1 MPSLAKKQSGSKY
14 RKNIAVNNGRIDVV
28 AASMCDSS
36 CHGRGQQSAS
46 TDKQSPLYE
55 RERERCNIKRS
66 WKNNSGKSW
75 NIATAASH
83 RTVQTPSEV
92 PWRVSWVTLWDASQ
106 CICFS
111 EIIMLWEATIHKL
124 SNWAASPCCPMR
136 KSSHSQSMYDRWA
149 RACGKGSWTGFPNRR
164 CQRGLQSN
172 ANTRCPRGLTSQKWS
187 NMAPKCE
194 PTVPPRLWHPA
205 KRANLVFSNAQFSS
219 SVPSWCPFYH
229 GLHGKHSF
237 STCLEPLPAECRRG
251 SIVASMPGGHKAA
264 RST

>member
-1 MPSLAKKQSGSKY
+1 MAADSNQLQQTNSPPS
-14 RKNIAVNNGRIDVV
+14 
-28 AASMCDSS
+28 M
-36 CHGRGQQSAS
+36 
-46 TDKQSPLYE
+46 

-149 RACGKGSWTGFPNRR
+149 RACGKGSWTGFPNRTLPKR
-164 CQRGLQSN
+164 LTKQRQHSVSS
-172 ANTRCPRGLTSQKWS
+172 RFDI
-187 NMAPKCE
+187 PKVE
-194 PTVPPRLWHPA
+194 QHGTKV
-205 KRANLVFSNAQFSS
+205 RADCTTQ
-219 SVPSWCPFYH
+219 
-229 GLHGKHSF
+229 
-237 STCLEPLPAECRRG
+237 
-251 SIVASMPGGHKAA
+251 IVASG
-264 RST
+264 

>member
-28 AASMCDSS
+28 AASMCDST

-55 RERERCNIKRS
+55 REREIQHI
-66 WKNNSGKSW
+66 WKGHEKT
-75 NIATAASH
+75 ILASH
-83 RTVQTPSEV
+83 GISRQPLHAEPSKHQVKCHEECHELICE
-92 PWRVSWVTLWDASQ
+92 THHNA
-106 CICFS
+106 CFS
-111 EIIMLWEATIHKL
+111 ETIMLWEATIHKL

-136 KSSHSQSMYDRWA
+136 KSSHSRV
-149 RACGKGSWTGFPNRR
+149 ACMIDELEPVVREVEQDFRI
-164 CQRGLQSN
+164 

-205 KRANLVFSNAQFSS
+205 KRANLVFSNAQCSS

>member
-1 MPSLAKKQSGSKY
+1 M
-14 RKNIAVNNGRIDVV
+14 
-28 AASMCDSS
+28 
-36 CHGRGQQSAS
+36 
-46 TDKQSPLYE
+46 
-55 RERERCNIKRS
+55 RERDIQHI
-66 WKNNSGKSW
+66 WKGHEK
-75 NIATAASH
+75 IILASH
-83 RTVQTPSEV
+83 GISRQPLHTEPSKHQVKCHEECHDETFIWTLCIQV
-92 PWRVSWVTLWDASQ
+92 NLWDASQ

-149 RACGKGSWTGFPNRR
+149 RACGKGSWTGFLNRR